1 MACNHDCIKCTDN
14 VFYCAVC
21 GAVVREMPVEPK
33 KMPVEPKKTPVKRK
47 SKKEED

>member
-21 GAVVREMPVEPK
+21 GAMVRETPVEPEKMPVEPK
-33 KMPVEPKKTPVKRK
+33 KMSVKRK
-47 SKKEED
+47 RKENEE